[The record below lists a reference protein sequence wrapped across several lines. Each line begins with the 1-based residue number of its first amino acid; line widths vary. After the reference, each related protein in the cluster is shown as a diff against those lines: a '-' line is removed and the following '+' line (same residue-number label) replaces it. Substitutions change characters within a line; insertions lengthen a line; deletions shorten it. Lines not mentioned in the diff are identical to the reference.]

1 MHQVSTLLTQA
12 TQRYEQARTAFSEQA
27 RKYYPDYDKL
37 PSEMP
42 KTMLESYMWS
52 SATAVA
58 LSKITGGNSSH
69 AFRYGIMGAVGC
81 LIDAVLRN
89 EINKRLPALSS
100 TTTSTLREATKT
112 GTAFVNRPVDN
123 LRNEGGSLGDS
134 PVMVTRI
141 NSPASESGSLDVT
154 SVGGEVADK
163 LGDLKG
169 KLSIGADPLLKNPAF
184 QNAVLRTVV
193 VVGGLHALN
202 VAFGDGFK
210 VARVFINVAAVLA
223 VTAYQT
229 NQTFAGDKVTPWPF
243 L

>member
-1 MHQVSTLLTQA
+1 MHNVSALLSQA
-12 TQRYEQARTAFSEQA
+12 TQRYEQARAAFSEQA

-37 PSEMP
+37 PPEMP
-42 KTMLESYMWS
+42 KSMLESYMWS
-52 SATAVA
+52 SATAAA

-81 LIDAVLRN
+81 LINVVLRN

-100 TTTSTLREATKT
+100 TAISALRETSTAAAAT
-112 GTAFVNRPVDN
+112 VNRTVES
-123 LRNEGGSLGDS
+123 LRKEGGSLDDS
-134 PVMVTRI
+134 PVMVTRT
-141 NSPASESGSLDVT
+141 NSPGSESGSLDVT

-163 LGDLKG
+163 LGDVKG
-169 KLSIGADPLLKNPAF
+169 KLGIGADPLLKNPAF